1 MDLPTLWG
9 RQQDE
14 LQQSRIKRR
23 LIPTVLTM
31 RLWHYGMV
39 TGVCDKGHQVV
50 DKRTQHRELIR
61 VFVFCTVLQIVFRVY
76 PLSCVPVIAGGGKK
90 KNRKEASV

>member
-1 MDLPTLWG
+1 MNSS
-9 RQQDE
+9 
-14 LQQSRIKRR
+14 SRVSKDG
-23 LIPTVLTM
+23 LSPTVLTM
-31 RLWHYGMV
+31 RLWHYSMV

-76 PLSCVPVIAGGGKK
+76 PLSCVPVIAGGEKKK